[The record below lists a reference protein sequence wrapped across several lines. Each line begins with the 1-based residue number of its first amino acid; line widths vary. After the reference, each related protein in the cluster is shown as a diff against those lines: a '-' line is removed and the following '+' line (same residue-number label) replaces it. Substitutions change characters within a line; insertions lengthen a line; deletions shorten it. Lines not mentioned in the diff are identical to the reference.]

1 MKERPNVAMKAG
13 WEIMFGS
20 TTGRASK
27 KGTGSMPCVYEEKG
41 TQKQVLMERRHPSY
55 TCLGQQQL
63 WGLSANRKAILL
75 RSPTDQAPRLRSS
88 AFHGRK
94 KFPIR
99 RSMIQGK
106 ASVRVWTSCI

>member
-27 KGTGSMPCVYEEKG
+27 KGTGSMLCVYEEKG
-41 TQKQVLMERRHPSY
+41 IKKQVLMERRHPY
-55 TCLGQQQL
+55 ICLGQEQL
-63 WGLSANRKAILL
+63 WGLSANRKVILL
-75 RSPTDQAPRLRSS
+75 RTQTDQAYRLRSS

-94 KFPIR
+94 KLPIR

-106 ASVRVWTSCI
+106 PAVRVWTSCI